1 MSHCRAGS
9 FFAAILNYENTLGT
23 RLLAALHFNEQY
35 MSPPFAAKQMGNE
48 QSFMKSV
55 NARHRSRHGFHYETL
70 NPTKKV
76 VFFYPKKNIRIRKC
90 SGFITS

>member
-23 RLLAALHFNEQY
+23 KLLAALHFNEQY
-35 MSPPFAAKQMGNE
+35 MSLPFAAKQMGNE

-55 NARHRSRHGFHYETL
+55 NARHRSRHGFHYESENFESDEKSRFL
-70 NPTKKV
+70 LSEEK
-76 VFFYPKKNIRIRKC
+76 YPH
-90 SGFITS
+90 S